1 MESMFQYPFRTPQEV
16 RIPVRLLSEF
26 DCFYTP
32 TSESYQAVIWSVL
45 SRVLSMILPRP
56 IRP

>member
-1 MESMFQYPFRTPQEV
+1 MFQYPFRTPQEV